1 MDAKTRQIFDPL
13 TREFNYSKRRVKDL
27 QENNYVHLPK
37 AVSGQIE
44 GELSM
49 ISQII
54 MKEFNDYKRETEKG
68 EEKKGIEE
76 EKRRNQKED
85 NLTDSERRGLN

>member
-1 MDAKTRQIFDPL
+1 MDAKTRQIFNPL
-13 TREFNYSKRRVKDL
+13 TREFNYSKRRVTDL

-37 AVSGQIE
+37 AVNEQIE

-54 MKEFNDYKRETEKG
+54 MKEFNDYKREIERG

-76 EKRRNQKED
+76 ERRRNQKKY
-85 NLTDSERRGLN
+85 NLSD